1 MSDSQRTIIWQKW
14 QDPFGERDSDIDIDN
29 EYNNFFN
36 EDNQD
41 DQLDTDFNENNIK
54 NLYSDITNNKQIKVI
69 ATPMGI
75 VPINEN
81 TASGKIFNFWI
92 GHTNFNITKY
102 IADIIEKTNGV
113 ETLDIFTRYRFRIGI
128 GKAFVGSSVM
138 KDIQESIYSFMDDN
152 NDQKN

>member
-1 MSDSQRTIIWQKW
+1 MSTIEKTIIWQKW
-14 QDPFGERDSDIDIDN
+14 KDPFGERDDDIDVDN
-29 EYNNFFN
+29 EYSNFY
-36 EDNQD
+36 EDD
-41 DQLDTDFNENNIK
+41 DEEDDHISK
-54 NLYSDITNNKQIKVI
+54 NKYQEMINNKQIKVI

-102 IADIIEKTNGV
+102 IADIIEKTDGV

-128 GKAFVGSSVM
+128 GKAFTDSSVM
-138 KDIQESIYSFMDDN
+138 KDIQESIYSFMDNPD
-152 NDQKN
+152 DQKV

>member
-1 MSDSQRTIIWQKW
+1 MSKIEKTIIWQKW
-14 QDPFGERDSDIDIDN
+14 KDPFGERDDDIDVDN
-29 EYNNFFN
+29 EYSNFY
-36 EDNQD
+36 EDD
-41 DQLDTDFNENNIK
+41 DEEDDHISK
-54 NLYSDITNNKQIKVI
+54 NKYQEMINNKQIKVI

-102 IADIIEKTNGV
+102 IADIIEKTDGV

-128 GKAFVGSSVM
+128 GKAFTDSSVM
-138 KDIQESIYSFMDDN
+138 KDIQESIYSFMDNPD
-152 NDQKN
+152 DQKV